1 MPTSTVENYVK
12 QLYLLQQK
20 QDLVPMGEFATAMRV
35 VPGTATT
42 MVKSLAK
49 ARLVR
54 YEPRQGVCLTP
65 SGQKLAMRIL
75 RRHRLV
81 ELLLVKVLGLDWSD
95 VHVEAEELE
104 HTISDRLLERIDEFL
119 GRPTHDPHG
128 DPIPDSAGKLPAQKL
143 VSLAD
148 ARPNE
153 RVVIKRIADQDAQ
166 FLKYANEK
174 GLVPGVELSVVTVDD
189 VGDSA
194 IFSTRDGKQLT
205 LGRVAAGKIFV
216 TSLD

>member
-1 MPTSTVENYVK
+1 
-12 QLYLLQQK
+12 
-20 QDLVPMGEFATAMRV
+20 
-35 VPGTATT
+35 
-42 MVKSLAK
+42 
-49 ARLVR
+49 
-54 YEPRQGVCLTP
+54 
-65 SGQKLAMRIL
+65 MRIL